1 MGNKIRVGL
10 LYGGRSGEHE
20 VSLQT
25 ALAVLKAFD
34 YSKYELIPFYITPAG
49 QWRSGPLLNAA
60 PAAVAELQF
69 GSAAADGGK
78 GGNDSNGSNGSD
90 GSGGGNALLPVLS
103 GMSEKRLTEG
113 AASGDGKP
121 VDVMFPLLHGTF
133 GEDGTIQGLF
143 EMAGLPYVGA
153 GVLASSV
160 GMDKVAMK
168 MMFAQAGLPQ
178 VAYRFF
184 TRFRWREDRDARLA
198 EVEELGYP
206 CFVKPANLGS
216 SVGVSKA
223 RNREEL
229 AAAVEA
235 ALRYDRKVIIEE
247 FVDAREIE
255 VAVLGN
261 DEPRASVPGEIRS
274 SNEFYDYKAKY
285 VDGKT
290 EMEIPA
296 NISAEKAEA
305 VRNMAIRAFLAI
317 DGSGLCRADFF
328 MRRDNGELLIN
339 ELNTMPGFTPFSM
352 YPLLWKETG
361 VSYQELLGT
370 LIRLA
375 LERHEEK
382 QSIDY
387 GGGE

>member
-1 MGNKIRVGL
+1 MSNKIRIGL
-10 LYGGRSGEHE
+10 VYGGRSGEHE

-34 YSKYELIPFYITPAG
+34 YDRYELIPFYITSKG
-49 QWRSGPLLNAA
+49 QWRSGPLLNA
-60 PAAVAELQF
+60 PPSAVTELQF
-69 GSAAADGGK
+69 SPTTVEGDVQEKQGASV
-78 GGNDSNGSNGSD
+78 S
-90 GSGGGNALLPVLS
+90 NALLPVLQ
-103 GMSEKRLTEG
+103 GMSERVLTEG
-113 AASGDGKP
+113 SPVSDGKP
-121 VDVMFPLLHGTF
+121 IDVMLPLLHGTF

-168 MMFAQAGLPQ
+168 TMFAQAGLPQ
-178 VAYRFF
+178 VGYRHFI
-184 TRFRWREDRDARLA
+184 RYQWKNNREQCLDN
-198 EVEELGYP
+198 VEELGYP

-229 AAAVEA
+229 TVAVEE
-235 ALRYDRKVIIEE
+235 ALRYDRKVIVEE

-255 VAVLGN
+255 VSVLGN
-261 DEPRASVPGEIRS
+261 DEPRASVPGEICS

-285 VDGKT
+285 IDGKSV
-290 EMEIPA
+290 MVIPAEIPPEV
-296 NISAEKAEA
+296 AESVRSMA
-305 VRNMAIRAFLAI
+305 VQAFRSI

-328 MRRDNGELLIN
+328 LRRSDGALFIN
-339 ELNTMPGFTPFSM
+339 EVNTLPGFTPFSM
-352 YPLLWKETG
+352 YPLMWKESG
-361 VSYQELLGT
+361 VSYRELLDT
-370 LIRLA
+370 LIQLA
-375 LERHEEK
+375 IERHEER

-387 GGGE
+387 GGRA

>member
-1 MGNKIRVGL
+1 MSNKIRIGL
-10 LYGGRSGEHE
+10 VYGGRSGEHE

-34 YSKYELIPFYITPAG
+34 YDRYELIPFYITSKG
-49 QWRSGPLLNAA
+49 QWRSGPLLNA
-60 PAAVAELQF
+60 PPSAVTELQF
-69 GSAAADGGK
+69 SPASAGGVIQEK
-78 GGNDSNGSNGSD
+78 QGAIVS
-90 GSGGGNALLPVLS
+90 NALLPVLQ
-103 GMSEKRLTEG
+103 GMSERVIGEG
-113 AASGDGKP
+113 SPVNDGKP
-121 VDVMFPLLHGTF
+121 IDVMLPLLHGTF

-168 MMFAQAGLPQ
+168 TMFEQAGLPQ
-178 VAYRFF
+178 VGYRHFI
-184 TRFRWREDRDARLA
+184 RYQWKNNREKCLDN
-198 EVEELGYP
+198 VEELGYP

-229 AAAVEA
+229 TVAVDE
-235 ALRYDRKVIIEE
+235 ALRYDRKVIVEQ

-255 VAVLGN
+255 VSVLGN
-261 DEPRASVPGEIRS
+261 DEPRASVPGEICS

-285 VDGKT
+285 IDGKSV
-290 EMEIPA
+290 MVIPAEIPPEV
-296 NISAEKAEA
+296 AESVRSMA
-305 VRNMAIRAFLAI
+305 VQAFRSI

-328 MRRDNGELLIN
+328 LRRSDGALFIN
-339 ELNTMPGFTPFSM
+339 EVNTLPGFTPYSM
-352 YPLLWKETG
+352 YPLMWKESG
-361 VSYQELLGT
+361 VSYRELLDT
-370 LIRLA
+370 LIQLA
-375 LERHEEK
+375 IERHEER

>member
-1 MGNKIRVGL
+1 MSNKIRIGL
-10 LYGGRSGEHE
+10 VYGGRSGEHE

-34 YSKYELIPFYITPAG
+34 YDRYELIPFYITSKG
-49 QWRSGPLLNAA
+49 QWRSGPLLNA
-60 PAAVAELQF
+60 PPSAVTELQF
-69 GSAAADGGK
+69 SPASAGGIIQEK
-78 GGNDSNGSNGSD
+78 QGAIVN
-90 GSGGGNALLPVLS
+90 NALLPVLQ
-103 GMSEKRLTEG
+103 GMSERVIAEG
-113 AASGDGKP
+113 SPVNDGKP
-121 VDVMFPLLHGTF
+121 IDVMLPLLHGTF

-168 MMFAQAGLPQ
+168 TMFEQAGLPQ
-178 VAYRFF
+178 VGYRHFI
-184 TRFRWREDRDARLA
+184 RYQWKNNREKCLDN
-198 EVEELGYP
+198 VEELGYP

-229 AAAVEA
+229 TVAVDE
-235 ALRYDRKVIIEE
+235 ALRYDRKVIVEQ

-255 VAVLGN
+255 VSVLGN
-261 DEPRASVPGEIRS
+261 DEPRASVPGEICS

-285 VDGKT
+285 IDGKSV
-290 EMEIPA
+290 MVIPAEIPPEV
-296 NISAEKAEA
+296 AESVRSMA
-305 VRNMAIRAFLAI
+305 VQAFRSI

-328 MRRDNGELLIN
+328 LRRSDGALFIN
-339 ELNTMPGFTPFSM
+339 EVNTLPGFTPYSM
-352 YPLLWKETG
+352 YPLMWKESG
-361 VSYQELLGT
+361 VSYRELLDT
-370 LIRLA
+370 LIQLA
-375 LERHEEK
+375 IERHEER